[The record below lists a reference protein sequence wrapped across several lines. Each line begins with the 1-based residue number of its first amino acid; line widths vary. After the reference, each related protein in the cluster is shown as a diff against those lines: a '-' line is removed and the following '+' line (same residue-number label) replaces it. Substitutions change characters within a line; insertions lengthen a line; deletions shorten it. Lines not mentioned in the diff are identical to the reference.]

1 MKIGIIVAMDK
12 EFVQLKALLEN
23 ATMEQHH
30 KKDFAVGNI
39 GDKDIVIQKCGI
51 GKVNSAIGAVEMIN
65 NYAPDL
71 VISTGVA
78 GGADVEM
85 NVTDV
90 IVGTSYCYHDAYC
103 GSECSFGQIIGMP
116 PAFTAPKRPRRKSC
130 IPERRDKDSCRSD
143 CQRRMVCRL
152 TREDA
157 GHTRQLSQGQG
168 RRHGELLY
176 SADLPHIRSA
186 VRKFPH
192 NQRHT
197 A

>member
-30 KKDFAVGNI
+30 KKDFAVGTI
-39 GDKDIVIQKCGI
+39 GGKEIVIQKCGI

-71 VISTGVA
+71 IISTGVA

-103 GSECSFGQIIGMP
+103 GSECSFGQIMGM
-116 PAFTAPKRPRRKSC
+116 
-130 IPERRDKDSCRSD
+130 
-143 CQRRMVCRL
+143 
-152 TREDA
+152 
-157 GHTRQLSQGQG
+157 
-168 RRHGELLY
+168 RRHSLHLKNLL
-176 SADLPHIRSA
+176 
-186 VRKFPH
+186 RK
-192 NQRHT
+192 QRP
-197 A
+197 